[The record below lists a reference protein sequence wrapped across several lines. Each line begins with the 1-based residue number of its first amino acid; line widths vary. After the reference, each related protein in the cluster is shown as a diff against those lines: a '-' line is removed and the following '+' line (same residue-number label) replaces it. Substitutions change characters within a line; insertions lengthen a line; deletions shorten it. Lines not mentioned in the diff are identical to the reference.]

1 MTASSNAVRSVEHQ
15 PNLNEVPP
23 NSAAYVIDFFEARHR
38 LLTESERIAQESA
51 IDRQIQ
57 KPAIRRERSV
67 GLVDALEEAFYWR
80 SWRRRSHIWPLES
93 SAFQTSLCVR
103 APRQLMQLTTKRRQ
117 PEPDNRC
124 LKQKGLT
131 VNEQIAGPSVNPSG
145 GSFIQDLMPLLTNY
159 DSMKMSI
166 NIDQFLYVEK
176 LATLTQLYLELKL
189 PLHDALRAAEAD
201 F

>member
-1 MTASSNAVRSVEHQ
+1 MADLGSGA
-15 PNLNEVPP
+15 
-23 NSAAYVIDFFEARHR
+23 
-38 LLTESERIAQESA
+38 
-51 IDRQIQ
+51 
-57 KPAIRRERSV
+57 
-67 GLVDALEEAFYWR
+67 
-80 SWRRRSHIWPLES
+80 HIWSLGS
-93 SAFQTSLCVR
+93 SVFETSLCLR
-103 APRQLMQLTTKRRQ
+103 ASRQLMQLTTKRRQ

-145 GSFIQDLMPLLTNY
+145 GSFVQDLMPLLTNY

-201 F
+201 L

>member
-1 MTASSNAVRSVEHQ
+1 
-15 PNLNEVPP
+15 
-23 NSAAYVIDFFEARHR
+23 
-38 LLTESERIAQESA
+38 
-51 IDRQIQ
+51 
-57 KPAIRRERSV
+57 
-67 GLVDALEEAFYWR
+67 
-80 SWRRRSHIWPLES
+80 
-93 SAFQTSLCVR
+93 
-103 APRQLMQLTTKRRQ
+103 MQLTTKRRQ

-124 LKQKGLT
+124 LKQKDLT

-176 LATLTQLYLELKL
+176 LATLTQLYLELRL

-201 F
+201 L

>member
-1 MTASSNAVRSVEHQ
+1 MAASSNAVRSVEHQ

-23 NSAAYVIDFFEARHR
+23 TSAAYVIDFFETRHR
-38 LLTESERIAQESA
+38 LLTESERIAQESE

-57 KPAIRRERSV
+57 EPAIRRERSV
-67 GLVDALEEAFYWR
+67 GLVDALEEAFYWLILAAAP
-80 SWRRRSHIWPLES
+80 HIWPLGS
-93 SAFQTSLCVR
+93 SAFETLLCVR

-117 PEPDNRC
+117 PEPENRR
-124 LKQKGLT
+124 LKQNGLT
-131 VNEQIAGPSVNPSG
+131 VNEQIAGTSVNPSARL
-145 GSFIQDLMPLLTNY
+145 SIQDLMPLLTNY

-176 LATLTQLYLELKL
+176 LATLTQLYLELRL

-201 F
+201 L